1 MTGVGEGSGG
11 PGEPDGDGAGEPD
24 GDGAGEPDG
33 DGAGEPDG
41 DGDGLGA
48 GGPGVTGLAVTA
60 GPVPAIVTAATEN
73 VYA

>member
-1 MTGVGEGSGG
+1 MSTLGDGVGEGSGG
-11 PGEPDGDGAGEPD
+11 PGEPD